1 MLRNKHMVL
10 DQEKIDRARKILG
23 AKTETEALHRAL
35 EKVIQ
40 EDLEKAHRAKIVK
53 QMLELRNRMGK
64 MREDPSEWIR
74 LARKERM
81 KSHESRD

>member
-1 MLRNKHMVL
+1 MLRNKHMIL

-23 AKTETEALHRAL
+23 AKTETEVLHRAL
-35 EKVIQ
+35 DKVIQ
-40 EDLEKAHRAKIVK
+40 EDLEKARRAKIVK
-53 QMLELRNRMGK
+53 QMLDLRNRMGK
-64 MREDPSEWIR
+64 MREDPSDWIR

>member
-1 MLRNKHMVL
+1 MLRNKHMIL
-10 DQEKIDRARKILG
+10 DQEKIDRAKKILG
-23 AKTETEALHRAL
+23 AKTETEVLHRAL
-35 EKVIQ
+35 DKVIQ
-40 EDLEKAHRAKIVK
+40 EDLEKARRAKIVK
-53 QMLELRNRMGK
+53 QMLDLRNRMGK